1 MSGHIEGGKAFA
13 RYRQIDDEIKH
24 SVIELI

>member
-1 MSGHIEGGKAFA
+1 MGGHIEGSKAFA
-13 RYRQIDDEIKH
+13 RYRQIDDEIKQ

>member
-1 MSGHIEGGKAFA
+1 MSGHIKGSKAFA
-13 RYRQIDDEIKH
+13 RYRQIDDEIKQ